1 MENCFI
7 HFPTGTIECFP
18 GGSILHNMKFSRW
31 LNNALQKIFQVAHS
45 CTFLEIR
52 VLPTE
57 GKTVID
63 LNVIALNAGAF
74 YELT

>member
-1 MENCFI
+1 MYNR
-7 HFPTGTIECFP
+7 
-18 GGSILHNMKFSRW
+18 N
-31 LNNALQKIFQVAHS
+31 FQVALS

-74 YELT
+74 YEPT

>member
-1 MENCFI
+1 MENSFI
-7 HFPTGTIECFP
+7 HFLIGTIKCFP
-18 GGSILHNMKFSRW
+18 GGSILHNMKFYRW
-31 LNNALQKIFQVAHS
+31 LNKAQQKVFQVAHS
-45 CTFLEIR
+45 CTFFEIR

-74 YELT
+74 YEPT

>member
-1 MENCFI
+1 MENSFI
-7 HFPTGTIECFP
+7 HFLIGTIECFP

-31 LNNALQKIFQVAHS
+31 LNNPQQKVFPVVHS

-63 LNVIALNAGAF
+63 LNVTALNADAF
-74 YELT
+74 YEPT

>member
-1 MENCFI
+1 M
-7 HFPTGTIECFP
+7 
-18 GGSILHNMKFSRW
+18 HNMKFSRW
-31 LNNALQKIFQVAHS
+31 LNNAQQKVFQVAHS

-74 YELT
+74 YEPT

>member
-1 MENCFI
+1 MENSFI
-7 HFPTGTIECFP
+7 HFLIGTIECFP
-18 GGSILHNMKFSRW
+18 GGSILHNIKFSRW
-31 LNNALQKIFQVAHS
+31 LNNPQQKVFQVAHS
-45 CTFLEIR
+45 CTFFEIR

-74 YELT
+74 YEPT